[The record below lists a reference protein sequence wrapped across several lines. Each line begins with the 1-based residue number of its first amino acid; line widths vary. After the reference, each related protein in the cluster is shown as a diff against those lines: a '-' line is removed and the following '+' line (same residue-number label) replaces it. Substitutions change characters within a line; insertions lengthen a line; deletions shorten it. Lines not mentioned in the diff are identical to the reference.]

1 MIQNSR
7 IKSKLGSI
15 AALFIFLS
23 IFISHPATAAGLS
36 KAKGIVEDF
45 KQELLTIIP
54 IVAIIALIL
63 LGIGYATK
71 HVEKD
76 TFIRWA
82 IGIIVAGSAAEITA
96 LFFS

>member
-1 MIQNSR
+1 MIQ
-7 IKSKLGSI
+7 IKTKLTHGVISLYLI
-15 AALFIFLS
+15 L
-23 IFISHPATAAGLS
+23 ISHEAFAAGLS
-36 KAKGIVEDF
+36 KAKGIVDDF

-54 IVAIIALIL
+54 IIAIIALIL

-76 TFIRWA
+76 TFIRWG
-82 IGIIVAGSAAEITA
+82 IGIIIAGSAAEITT